1 MLYYD
6 RVAMI
11 EIINPSKS
19 TRSKECMICHNRFF
33 NRGLNFQ
40 DSVSKGCHDSTML
53 SVHISD
59 IVITTI
65 KNVDYRYIIH
75 NIIKSKATNSLEN
88 PVLEDHGY
96 I

>member
-1 MLYYD
+1 MHDLPQS
-6 RVAMI
+6 V
-11 EIINPSKS
+11 
-19 TRSKECMICHNRFF
+19 F

-65 KNVDYRYIIH
+65 KNVDYR
-75 NIIKSKATNSLEN
+75 
-88 PVLEDHGY
+88 
-96 I
+96 

>member
-65 KNVDYRYIIH
+65 KMLIIV
-75 NIIKSKATNSLEN
+75 ILFMTLSN
-88 PVLEDHGY
+88 PKLLIH
-96 I
+96 